1 MVTGRINGSHVATR
15 AATIKTSADLMVT
28 TAEIVGTSAETK
40 VVTVVAFRA
49 IRALGALIVQG
60 GLAKIPV

>member
-1 MVTGRINGSHVATR
+1 MVTRVGTAE
-15 AATIKTSADLMVT
+15 TSADKIVT
-28 TAEIVGTSAETK
+28 KAEA
-40 VVTVVAFRA
+40 VVALRA